1 MSLCDW
7 RSDGRVNMSP
17 AFERW
22 LGLAVRP
29 ALSNVVELSA
39 AQELQIDTNTA
50 AVSANASDIAANL
63 ASIIVNAAAIST
75 NAGNIA
81 ANASAISSNT
91 SLIAANGIAISA
103 IEADVAALLTRI
115 EALEFNAESL
125 YVGQPAGTAA
135 AIYTSTGVT
144 TTLSAATAFNG
155 SGGPET
161 LDVWLVPS
169 GDSEADAN
177 KLYEGLAVADGA
189 TVDLAA
195 LVGHALNP
203 GDAVYALA
211 STAAT
216 ISVRLTGAIRS

>member
-1 MSLCDW
+1 
-7 RSDGRVNMSP
+7 MSP

-22 LGLAVRP
+22 LGFAVRP

-39 AQELQIDTNTA
+39 AQEAQIDANTA
-50 AVSANASDIAANL
+50 AISANASDIAANL
-63 ASIIVNAAAIST
+63 ASIIVNTAAIST

-91 SLIAANGIAISA
+91 SLIAANGIAIAA
-103 IEADVAALLTRI
+103 IEADVAALLVRI

-125 YVGQPAGTAA
+125 YVGQPTGTAA
-135 AIYTSTGVT
+135 AIYTSSGVT

-169 GDSEADAN
+169 GDSETDAN
-177 KLYEGLAVADGA
+177 KLYEGLSVADGA
-189 TVDLAA
+189 TVDLAS

-203 GDAVYALA
+203 GDAVYAMS

-216 ISVRLTGAIRS
+216 ISLRLTGDTRA